1 MKKTFDV
8 IGFGAL
14 NLDRLY
20 RVERIAKP
28 GEHEKI
34 LDAFEAPG
42 GSAANTIAGLANLG
56 LKTGFAGAVGTDS
69 AAEILLNDFRKRK
82 VNAKGIIKIKGFS
95 GTALGFIDKSGE
107 RTLYPYPGV
116 NNLLSKK
123 DVGMYYFNKAKIIH
137 MTSFV
142 GEKQFAIQK
151 DTVKKLKGTKLSFS
165 PGDLYTR
172 KGLTALMP
180 LIKKT
185 SILFL
190 NESEIKELT
199 KAGYVEGSRILLY
212 CGAKTV
218 VVTLGAKGCFVAD
231 DNISIHVPAKKTRV
245 VDTTGAG
252 DAFAAGFLY
261 TIVRGGSVVEAAVNG
276 NKAASI
282 CIRETGAR
290 TCLACRKDLI

>member
-1 MKKTFDV
+1 MKKSFDV

-34 LDAFEAPG
+34 LGAFEAPG
-42 GSAANTIAGLANLG
+42 GSAANTVAGLAGLG
-56 LKTGFAGAVGTDS
+56 LKTGFVGAVGTDS

-82 VNAKGIIKIKGFS
+82 VDVKGIKKKGGFS
-95 GTALGFIDKSGE
+95 GTIIGFIDERGE

-116 NNLLSKK
+116 NNLFSKK
-123 DVGMYYFNKAKIIH
+123 DVSMDYINKASFLH

-142 GEKQFAIQK
+142 GDAQFQIQK
-151 DTVKKLKGTKLSFS
+151 DVVKKLKGTNLSFS

-172 KGLTALMP
+172 KGLSALAP
-180 LIKKT
+180 IIKKT

-190 NESEIKELT
+190 NESEMKELT
-199 KAGYVEGSRILLY
+199 SAAYVQGSKKLLDL
-212 CGAKTV
+212 GVETV
-218 VVTLGAKGCFVAD
+218 VVTLGGKGCFVAD
-231 DNISIHVPAKKTRV
+231 KEKEIHAPAKKIKV
-245 VDTTGAG
+245 LDTTGAG

-261 TIVRGGSVVEAAVNG
+261 TIVRGGSIDLAAVNG
-276 NKAASI
+276 NIAASI

-290 TCLACRKDLI
+290 TCLACRKDLL